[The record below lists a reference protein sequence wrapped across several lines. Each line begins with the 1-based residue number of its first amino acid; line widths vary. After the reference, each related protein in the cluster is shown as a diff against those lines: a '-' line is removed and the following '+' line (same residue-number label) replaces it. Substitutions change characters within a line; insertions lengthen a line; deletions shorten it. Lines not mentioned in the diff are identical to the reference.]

1 MGLKIGILLG
11 DDIGH
16 EVVPECVKVMK
27 AAAARAGLA
36 DRLVDTLP
44 IGKHGHEQHG
54 NTLPAVTEAALRN
67 LDGWIMGPIGHA
79 AYPRNDPTWVMPAVR
94 KKFEL
99 FAAVRPSRSYPNIN
113 SIHKD
118 VDIVFVRELTEGML
132 YSETV
137 VAGAPEFRPNDDITV
152 AMRVITRKGS
162 NRVAREA
169 FEIART
175 RPRKKVTAAHKEP
188 VYRLACG
195 MFAEECRKVARE
207 YPDVTFEEAMI
218 DTISMKLVM
227 APQQYD
233 VVVTTNQFG
242 DILTDIG
249 AGLVGGLGLA
259 PGLCVGEKQAMA
271 QATHGS
277 APDIAGP
284 QHRQSLRHDRVGAD
298 ADGLP
303 RPQAQR
309 TEGDRSRRLHAGGDR
324 QGHHA
329 RQASDQGPGRQSQH
343 PGHGKCH
350 RGSGAAISRR
360 KTETGSVMY
369 NLHLSAEQLEIRDTV
384 RDFVTREIKPVALK
398 ADRLDVQDRSLLTAQ
413 LDAASQLG
421 LRTLALSEALG
432 GAGADALT
440 SLHRDRGTGGG
451 RCRHRRR
458 CLSETSRLAHLLFDR
473 AMNDAQRDQ
482 VPAEISRRR
491 PLSSRFR
498 RLRRPIRGWA

>member
-1 MGLKIGILLG
+1 LKIGILLG

-27 AAAARAGLA
+27 AAASHSGLA
-36 DRLVDTLP
+36 IDWHTLP
-44 IGKHGHEQHG
+44 IGKHGHDQHG
-54 NTLPAVTEAALRN
+54 HTLPAITEQALWG

-79 AYPRNDPTWVMPAVR
+79 AYPRNDPTWVMPPVR
-94 KKFEL
+94 KKYEL
-99 FAAVRPSRSYPNIN
+99 FAAVRPSRSYPNIK
-113 SIHKD
+113 SIHKG
-118 VDIVFVRELTEGML
+118 VDIVFVRETSEGML

-195 MFAEECRKVARE
+195 MFAEECRKVARD

-242 DILTDIG
+242 DILTDVG

-259 PGLCVGEKQAMA
+259 PGLCVGERQAMA

-277 APDIAGP
+277 APDIAGRNIANP
-284 QHRQSLRHDRVGAD
+284 YAMIVSGQMLLAFLGRKHDEPKAMAAAGAM
-298 ADGLP
+298 
-303 RPQAQR
+303 Q
-309 TEGDRSRRLHAGGDR
+309 
-324 QGHHA
+324 
-329 RQASDQGPGRQSQH
+329 
-343 PGHGKCH
+343 
-350 RGSGAAISRR
+350 AAIE
-360 KTETGSVMY
+360 KTITEAK
-369 NLHLSAEQLEIRDTV
+369 HLTPD
-384 RDFVTREIKPVALK
+384 
-398 ADRLDVQDRSLLTAQ
+398 
-413 LDAASQLG
+413 
-421 LRTLALSEALG
+421 LG
-432 GAGADALT
+432 GKASTQEMGNAIAAAVL
-440 SLHRDRGTGGG
+440 
-451 RCRHRRR
+451 
-458 CLSETSRLAHLLFDR
+458 
-473 AMNDAQRDQ
+473 Q
-482 VPAEISRRR
+482 
-491 PLSSRFR
+491 
-498 RLRRPIRGWA
+498 

>member
-1 MGLKIGILLG
+1 LKVGILLG

-27 AAAARAGLA
+27 AAASRAGLVI
-36 DRLVDTLP
+36 DWSILP
-44 IGKHGHEQHG
+44 IGKAGHEQHG
-54 NTLPAVTEAALRN
+54 NTLPAMTEAALRT

-79 AYPRNDPTWVMPAVR
+79 AYPRNDPTWVMPPVR

-99 FAAVRPSRSYPNIN
+99 FAAIRPSRSYPNIT

-118 VDIVFVRELTEGML
+118 VDIAFVRELTEGLL

-137 VAGAPEFRPNDDITV
+137 VAGVPEFRPNDDITV

-169 FEIART
+169 FEVART

-195 MFAEECRKVARE
+195 MFAEECRKVARD

-233 VVVTTNQFG
+233 VVVTSNQFG

-259 PGLCVGEKQAMA
+259 PGLCVGERQAMA

-277 APDIAGP
+277 APDIAGRNIANP
-284 QHRQSLRHDRVGAD
+284 YAMIASGQMLLGFLGRKHSEPKATAAAGFMQTAIDKVV
-298 ADGLP
+298 
-303 RPQAQR
+303 
-309 TEGDRSRRLHAGGDR
+309 TEG
-324 QGHHA
+324 
-329 RQASDQGPGRQSQH
+329 
-343 PGHGKCH
+343 K
-350 RGSGAAISRR
+350 
-360 KTETGSVMY
+360 
-369 NLHLSAEQLEIRDTV
+369 HLTKD
-384 RDFVTREIKPVALK
+384 
-398 ADRLDVQDRSLLTAQ
+398 
-413 LDAASQLG
+413 
-421 LRTLALSEALG
+421 LG
-432 GAGADALT
+432 GKASTQEMGDAIAAAVL
-440 SLHRDRGTGGG
+440 
-451 RCRHRRR
+451 
-458 CLSETSRLAHLLFDR
+458 
-473 AMNDAQRDQ
+473 Q
-482 VPAEISRRR
+482 
-491 PLSSRFR
+491 
-498 RLRRPIRGWA
+498 

>member
-1 MGLKIGILLG
+1 LKVGILLG

-27 AAAARAGLA
+27 AAAGRSGLA
-36 DRLVDTLP
+36 VDWSTHP

-54 NTLPAVTEAALRN
+54 NTLPDVTETALRN

-118 VDIVFVRELTEGML
+118 VDIAFVRELTEGML

-152 AMRVITRKGS
+152 AMRVLTRKGS
-162 NRVAREA
+162 SRVAREA

-233 VVVTTNQFG
+233 VVVTSNQFG

-277 APDIAGP
+277 APDIAGRNVANP
-284 QHRQSLRHDRVGAD
+284 YAMIVSGQMLMAFLGRKHKEPKAT
-298 ADGLP
+298 A
-303 RPQAQR
+303 A
-309 TEGDRSRRLHAGGDR
+309 AGYM
-324 QGHHA
+324 Q
-329 RQASDQGPGRQSQH
+329 
-343 PGHGKCH
+343 
-350 RGSGAAISRR
+350 AAID
-360 KTETGSVMY
+360 KVITQGKY
-369 NLHLSAEQLEIRDTV
+369 
-384 RDFVTREIKPVALK
+384 
-398 ADRLDVQDRSLLTAQ
+398 LTK
-413 LDAASQLG
+413 D
-421 LRTLALSEALG
+421 LG
-432 GAGADALT
+432 GSASTQDMGNAI
-440 SLHRDRGTGGG
+440 
-451 RCRHRRR
+451 
-458 CLSETSRLAHLLFDR
+458 
-473 AMNDAQRDQ
+473 AQAVMQ
-482 VPAEISRRR
+482 
-491 PLSSRFR
+491 
-498 RLRRPIRGWA
+498 